1 MNGAG
6 RELVAVGGVLWV
18 KDGHCLGVGH
28 TLGYAW
34 HIPACYQLLLLGGTT
49 QSTGCHPSFCFRYV
63 LTLRVNIACQHVSKG
78 LDLF

>member
-1 MNGAG
+1 MNGAW

-34 HIPACYQLLLLGGTT
+34 HILPSMLPTTSTQGYDTVFGMPDIARHILACYH
-49 QSTGCHPSFCFRYV
+49 S
-63 LTLRVNIACQHVSKG
+63 LT
-78 LDLF
+78 

>member
-34 HIPACYQLLLLGGTT
+34 HIPACYQLLYFGVRHSLGYAWH
-49 QSTGCHPSFCFRYV
+49 SPAYPSM
-63 LTLRVNIACQHVSKG
+63 LP
-78 LDLF
+78 

>member
-34 HIPACYQLLLLGGTT
+34 HRHSLACYLGIIRPLGYVWH
-49 QSTGCHPSFCFRYV
+49 SEPSV
-63 LTLRVNIACQHVSKG
+63 LTNVRIYLG
-78 LDLF
+78 YTEYTF